1 LFTLTTNRL
10 TRGKSCCLCQS
21 TDLSPYFSNKGGKYL
36 KCNECDLVF
45 VTNDYHLSI
54 DQEKSRYDL
63 HQNNPQD
70 QNYRAFLSKL
80 ADPVLGYL
88 KPNSNGL
95 DFGCGPGPTLSL
107 LFEEKEHQVTL
118 FDKFY
123 VNNPSVFNTQYDFIT
138 ATEVVEHLENPGN
151 ELARLFSML
160 NKDGVL
166 AVMTQ
171 LLHKDIDF
179 SSWYYK
185 DDPTHICF
193 FSKKTFEYLAKK
205 YQARLEVIGDNVVLL
220 FPN

>member
-1 LFTLTTNRL
+1 MAHQ
-10 TRGKSCCLCQS
+10 CCLCQS
-21 TDLSPYFSNKGGKYL
+21 NNLSSYFDNKNGKYL

-45 VTNDYHLSI
+45 ITNDYHLSA

-70 QNYRAFLSKL
+70 QNYRAFLSQL
-80 ADPVLGYL
+80 SNPVLKHL
-88 KPNSNGL
+88 KPNSKGL

-107 LFEEKEHQVTL
+107 LFEEQGHQVDL

-123 VNNPSVFNTQYDFIT
+123 VKNPSIFNNRYDFIT
-138 ATEVVEHLENPGN
+138 TTEVVEHLDNPGS
-151 ELARLFSML
+151 ELDRLFSML
-160 NKDGVL
+160 NKGGVL
-166 AVMTQ
+166 AIMTQ
-171 LLHKDIDF
+171 LLNKDIDF

-193 FSKKTFEYLAKK
+193 FSQKTFEYLAKK
-205 YQARLEVIGDNVVLL
+205 YKAKLEIIGDNVVLL